1 MKKLLAALLAAAP
14 ALTFAAPTSWAVDP
28 SHSHVGFAVKH
39 LVVSTVRGEFGSY
52 SGKIQ
57 LDESDV
63 TKSSVEAAIDVNSI
77 DTRVADRDTH
87 LKSPDF
93 FDAAN
98 HPQMTFKS
106 TRVKKAGK
114 DRLEVAGDL
123 TLRGVTKPVTLA
135 VVTTPEVKGMSGEAR
150 RGFSATTK
158 INRKDFG
165 LAWSKAVEAGPV
177 VGDEIA
183 ISLDLEVVRDA
194 PKTASNP

>member
-1 MKKLLAALLAAAP
+1 MKKLLAALLAVAP
-14 ALTFAAPTSWAVDP
+14 ALTFAEPTAWVIDP
-28 SHSHVGFAVKH
+28 SHSQVGFAVKH

-57 LDESDV
+57 LDDSDV

-77 DTRVADRDTH
+77 DTRVADRDAH
-87 LKSPDF
+87 LKSPEF

-106 TRVKKAGK
+106 TRVKQAGK

-165 LAWSKAVEAGPV
+165 LAWNKAVEAGPV

-183 ISLDLEVVRDA
+183 IALDLEVVRDA
-194 PKTASNP
+194 PKTASN